1 MYYFQIHI
9 NYRLLPDRSFGTF
22 SSSSV
27 GLGAL
32 PANRQIPP
40 MANAPITTKVEQA
53 LYIELSFTA

>member
-9 NYRLLPDRSFGTF
+9 NYRLLPNGSFRTF
-22 SSSSV
+22 SGSSV

-40 MANAPITTKVEQA
+40 MANAPITTKVKQA
-53 LYIELSFTA
+53 LYIELRFTP